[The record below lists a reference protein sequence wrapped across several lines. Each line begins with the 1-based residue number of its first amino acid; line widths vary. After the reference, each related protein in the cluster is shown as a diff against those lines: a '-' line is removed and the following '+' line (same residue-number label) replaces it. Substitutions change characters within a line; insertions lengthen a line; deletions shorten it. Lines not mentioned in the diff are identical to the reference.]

1 MGGGGT
7 EETRPT
13 EPKEAPTPKEK
24 QRDPLASLG
33 FTRTDATEDK
43 G

>member
-1 MGGGGT
+1 MGERGT
-7 EETRPT
+7 EETRPA
-13 EPKEAPTPKEK
+13 EPKEVPTSKEK
-24 QRDPLASLG
+24 QRDPLASLD